1 MHWLYLALAILL
13 EVAATTV
20 LKLSGGVT
28 RPALLAAALALYGAC
43 FMILALAFRQIPV
56 ATAYA
61 IWSGVGMV
69 LIAGI
74 GALFFREPVSA
85 AKLGF
90 IGLILIGVV
99 GLHLVEGR

>member
-13 EVAATTV
+13 EVAATAV
-20 LKLSGGVT
+20 LKLSGGLT
-28 RPALLAAALALYGAC
+28 RPALLAAALVLYGAC
-43 FMILALAFRQIPV
+43 FTILALAFRQIPV

-69 LIAGI
+69 LITGI